1 MLTID
6 TLNTTTMLGNAWW
19 RNSTVCLVNR
29 FFEKNRSQEPIRE
42 NRSHFPT
49 LSDCS
54 HKPYILLAQQ
64 ALPSMNAGK
73 RRDWLRTASLRHK
86 TEDQAWPSGVQ
97 QIKLTRTSSHI
108 LHRDCDICCRNVD
121 LWKRAFGLH
130 QSDILFKLTRSV
142 CFILGVHVML
152 SLSRDKSLEAHS
164 ALIYYT

>member
-1 MLTID
+1 MLE
-6 TLNTTTMLGNAWW
+6 NAWW
-19 RNSTVCLVNR
+19 RNNTLCLVNR
-29 FFEKNRSQEPIRE
+29 FFETNRSKEPILR
-42 NRSHFPT
+42 NQSDFPT

-73 RRDWLRTASLRHK
+73 RRDWLRTATLRHK
-86 TEDQAWPSGVQ
+86 TEDQAWPSGLQ

-121 LWKRAFGLH
+121 LWKLAFGLFWVH
-130 QSDILFKLTRSV
+130 QSDILFKFPPSFSSCL
-142 CFILGVHVML
+142 CLILGVHVML
-152 SLSRDKSLEAHS
+152 SLSRDKSLETHS